1 MNRSLTCL
9 VPILLVNPVFAEEK
23 KEKHHED
30 PTKIVTKLGIGYNG
44 DATFSGS
51 IGLDEARMLNG
62 RVNHDGSEWSV
73 GGSWLFDIGILNF
86 YFGRNTY
93 DDDSHNTSYSVGTF
107 IPLSYFG
114 FTPGGWQIFATG
126 GYSYND
132 GEVRDEFDPIAGD
145 YVFRPQSSHGGYLGA
160 FAFKPLTEHW
170 SVMTFGGA
178 GLGSDDYSNYWI
190 GGGVSYKINDHH
202 SLNTFAM
209 YSDSSIYDS
218 DSKLGVNYKYEFK

>member
-1 MNRSLTCL
+1 M
-9 VPILLVNPVFAEEK
+9 FAEEK

-107 IPLSYFG
+107 VPLSYFALRRAVG
-114 FTPGGWQIFATG
+114 RYLRLA
-126 GYSYND
+126 
-132 GEVRDEFDPIAGD
+132 VIAITMVKCGMSLTLSLGD